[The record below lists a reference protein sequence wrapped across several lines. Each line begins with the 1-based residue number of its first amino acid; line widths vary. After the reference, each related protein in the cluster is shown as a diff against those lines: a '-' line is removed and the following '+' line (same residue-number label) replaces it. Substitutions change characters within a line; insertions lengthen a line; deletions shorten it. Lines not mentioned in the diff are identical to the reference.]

1 MNMVYIL
8 SDFAKK
14 QGYIIES
21 YKSVDSTNLIAQRK
35 AQTGHQGYLWIVAQ
49 EQLQGRARRGRA
61 WNSPKGNLYC
71 SLLLMDDIV
80 HQTAAQLGFVAG
92 VSVAEAIKQFIKA
105 EKKTGND
112 NIVSLKWPNDI
123 LLRGAKSSG
132 ILLEI
137 LKLPSQQDALVIG
150 IGINVKYNYED
161 ALYPTSSLQSIGLHI
176 EAEQLFTVLTESFSR
191 NYLLWKQPKGCEIIR
206 NKWLLYSA
214 HLGKYVKVMNDEKI
228 VEGIFDGLD
237 RDFNGIIKQKN
248 GQTAIITAGDVH
260 FGSAASVHAV
270 GY

>member
-8 SDFAKK
+8 SDFAQK
-14 QGYIIES
+14 QGYTVES
-21 YKSVDSTNLIAQRK
+21 YESVDSTNLIAQRK
-35 AQTGHQGYLWIVAQ
+35 AQIGHQGYLWIVAQ
-49 EQLQGRARRGRA
+49 EQSQGRARRGRT
-61 WNSPKGNLYC
+61 WSSPKGNLYS

-92 VSVAEAIKQFIKA
+92 VSVAEAIKQFTKD
-105 EKKTGND
+105 EKQTN

-132 ILLEI
+132 VLLEI
-137 LKLPSQQDALVIG
+137 FKLPSQQYALVIG

-161 ALYPTSSLQSIGLHI
+161 APYPTSSLQNIGLHV

-206 NKWLLYSA
+206 KKWLLYSA
-214 HLGKYVKVMNDEKI
+214 HLGKYVKVVNDDKI
-228 VEGIFDGLD
+228 VEGIFNGLD
-237 RDFNGIIKQKN
+237 HDFNCIIKQKN

-260 FGSAASVHAV
+260 FGSAASVNA
-270 GY
+270 GRY

>member
-8 SDFAKK
+8 SDFAQK
-14 QGYIIES
+14 QGYTVES
-21 YKSVDSTNLIAQRK
+21 YESVDSTNLIAQRK

-61 WNSPKGNLYC
+61 WNSPKGNLYS
-71 SLLLMDDIV
+71 SLLLIEDIV

-92 VSVAEAIKQFIKA
+92 VSVAEAIKKFIKD
-105 EKKTGND
+105 EKQTN

-137 LKLPSQQDALVIG
+137 FKLPSQQDALVIG

-161 ALYPTSSLQSIGLHI
+161 ALYPTSSLQNIGSHI
-176 EAEQLFTVLTESFSR
+176 EAEQLFTVLTESFSK
-191 NYLLWKQPKGCEIIR
+191 NYLLWKQPKGYEIIR

-214 HLGKYVKVMNDEKI
+214 HLGKHVKVMNDEKI
-228 VEGIFDGLD
+228 IEGIFDGLD
-237 RDFNGIIKQKN
+237 RDFNCIIKQKN

-260 FGSAASVHAV
+260 FGSAASVNADC
-270 GY
+270 Y